1 MQECRLC
8 RHWRDQ
14 EYQDE
19 CPKGCIV
26 EGHIGLCGAPRDI
39 DDAAATDTHEMFL
52 YDFDGMSAALYTTHD
67 FCCNKFESA

>member
-8 RHWRDQ
+8 RHWRDR

-39 DDAAATDTHEMFL
+39 DDAAATDTHEML
-52 YDFDGMSAALYTTHD
+52 GM
-67 FCCNKFESA
+67 FV